1 MKNGKEVKRMKEQ
14 ALEYL
19 SGDTLLNIDMIEC
32 IRRGL
37 CDILYAES
45 DGVLIKA
52 RGSDAYMLF
61 CDSAGTALRIT
72 AGHDI
77 DLLVLHQVE
86 QKAEVCEALGLCA
99 GDECFQGAYTRKE
112 PLPESGADIRCLD
125 ESFAERIIEAY
136 DMYEPEHIRTL
147 LERRLMYGVFDNGEL
162 AGFIGWH
169 DEGSQGMLHVFPEYR
184 RRGFAEA
191 LERRLI
197 NIDLSRGYMPFGQL
211 FIWNDASRRLQEKL
225 GMDFADGH
233 ICWLWK
239 EKE

>member
-1 MKNGKEVKRMKEQ
+1 MKEQ

-52 RGSDAYMLF
+52 RGSDAYMLS
-61 CDSAGTALRIT
+61 CDSAGAALRIA

-77 DLLVLHQVE
+77 DLLVLHQTE

-112 PLPESGADIRCLD
+112 PLPENGADIRCID
-125 ESFAERIIEAY
+125 ESFAEKIIEAY

-162 AGFIGWH
+162 AGFI
-169 DEGSQGMLHVFPEYR
+169 
-184 RRGFAEA
+184 
-191 LERRLI
+191 
-197 NIDLSRGYMPFGQL
+197 
-211 FIWNDASRRLQEKL
+211 
-225 GMDFADGH
+225 
-233 ICWLWK
+233 
-239 EKE
+239 